1 MPKPRRPRYRIWI
14 EPGAGKPIA
23 PEIHPQLQKIILE
36 FALLEDVTG
45 PMCSLVDGDKY
56 VAEGARRL
64 RESIVLALQGAGI
77 TLPEE
82 QLTVLCRVTASEAF
96 IIRRLL
102 EAKITGEM
110 CKQDIKANPL
120 YKTYKAYFD
129 QAPEMAIR
137 AFSLALQA
145 AATGERQAEKN

>member
-1 MPKPRRPRYRIWI
+1 MWI
-14 EPGAGKPIA
+14 EPGTRTPIA
-23 PEIHPQLQKIILE
+23 PEIRPQLQKIVLE

-56 VAEGARRL
+56 VAEGAHRL

-77 TLPEE
+77 TLPDD
-82 QLTVLCRVTASEAF
+82 QLTVLCRNTASEAF

-110 CKQDIKANPL
+110 CKTDIKGNPF
-120 YKTYKAYFD
+120 YKTYQAYFD
-129 QAPEMAIR
+129 RVASARMR
-137 AFSLALQA
+137 
-145 AATGERQAEKN
+145 GR